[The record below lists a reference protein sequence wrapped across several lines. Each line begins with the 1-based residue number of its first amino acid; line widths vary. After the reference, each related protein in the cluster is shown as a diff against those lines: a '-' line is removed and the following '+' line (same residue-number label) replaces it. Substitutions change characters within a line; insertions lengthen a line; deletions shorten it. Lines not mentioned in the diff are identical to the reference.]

1 MRRRLDLAA
10 CLIVRRPVVFLD
22 EPTTG
27 LDPAAR
33 ADMWGAI
40 ADLVTDGAALILTTQ
55 YLEEADRLA
64 DRIVVL
70 NGGRTVAEGTPA
82 ELKRRV
88 GDRRV
93 HLTLDDFE
101 EAARARVA
109 RPEVDPRARRLSIN
123 APNGPDDLRRS
134 STR

>member
-1 MRRRLDLAA
+1 
-10 CLIVRRPVVFLD
+10 
-22 EPTTG
+22 
-27 LDPAAR
+27 
-33 ADMWGAI
+33 MWGAI

-70 NGGRTVAEGTPA
+70 SGGRTVAEGTPA

-93 HLTLDDFE
+93 HLTLDAVE
-101 EAARARVA
+101 EAAGGSVA
-109 RPEVDPRARRLSIN
+109 RPGDRPRTRAC
-123 APNGPDDLRRS
+123 RS
-134 STR
+134 PRPTGR

>member
-1 MRRRLDLAA
+1 
-10 CLIVRRPVVFLD
+10 
-22 EPTTG
+22 
-27 LDPAAR
+27 
-33 ADMWGAI
+33 MWGAI

-70 NGGRTVAEGTPA
+70 SGGRTVAEGTPA

-93 HLTLDDFE
+93 HLTLDAFE
-101 EAARARVA
+101 EARAAGLAAPRGRSARAATVDHRAERV
-109 RPEVDPRARRLSIN
+109 R
-123 APNGPDDLRRS
+123 
-134 STR
+134 